1 MTGSEPAFE
10 PLEPGA
16 AAKLACA
23 QDLVAGYLQ
32 RYHRFELDGHLDD
45 PGEQVLF
52 VANHGFG
59 GLFDLNVAALMA
71 TNRLIGIHR
80 PTTMLVHQ
88 LTWTLG
94 LGSFV
99 EPFLARPASRES
111 AQEGFARGHHVL
123 VLPGGDLDAFKAHRD
138 RDKIV
143 FGGRSGF
150 ARLAMEAGV
159 PIVPVVTYGAGNS
172 LLVLS
177 DGQRLAK
184 ALGLDKLLRLKA
196 LPVSLSFPW
205 GLNVGLVGLLPYAP
219 LPTKLRTRV
228 LAPMRPEPD
237 ETPQAFADRVQQAM
251 QAALDELAGKRE
263 S

>member
-1 MTGSEPAFE
+1 MTTPESDFE
-10 PLEPGA
+10 PLEPA
-16 AAKLACA
+16 AASKLARA
-23 QDLVAGYLQ
+23 QDLVIAYLQ
-32 RYHRFELDGHLDD
+32 RYHRFELDGHLED

-71 TNRLIGIHR
+71 TNRLVGIRR
-80 PTTMLVHQ
+80 PTTILIHQ

-94 LGSFV
+94 LGPLV
-99 EPFLARPASRES
+99 EPFFARPASRES
-111 AQEGFARGHHVL
+111 AREGFAHGHHVL

-159 PIVPVVTYGAGNS
+159 PIVPVVTNGAGNS

-184 ALGLDKLLRLKA
+184 ALGLDKLLRLNA
-196 LPVSLSFPW
+196 LPISLSFPW

-219 LPTKLRTRV
+219 LPTKLHTRV
-228 LAPMRPEPD
+228 LAPMHPESD
-237 ETPQAFADRVQQAM
+237 ETAQAFAHRVQQAM
-251 QAALDELAGKRE
+251 QAALDDLAGK
-263 S
+263 